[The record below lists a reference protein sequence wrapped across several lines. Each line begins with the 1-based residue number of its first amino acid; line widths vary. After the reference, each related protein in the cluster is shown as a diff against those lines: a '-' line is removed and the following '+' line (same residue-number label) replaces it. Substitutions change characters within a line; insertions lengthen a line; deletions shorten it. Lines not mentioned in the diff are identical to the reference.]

1 MYFES
6 ISWVKK
12 LKESYFAE
20 YYQCLNLNASYFW
33 QSTRMTVLCN
43 ILEALCLRRADTVIS
58 ASSCPSPLI
67 HTQCHYRGCKGCSLF
82 DCGAN
87 ARTDSTLI
95 LILVWWILRNIIS
108 HSSLAVSRFW
118 EEVNVSPILSQ
129 GGPGLCLCELQ
140 QLEADRKQQ
149 NCWVQ
154 WLQELGS
161 IGGIEKP
168 VKFRE
173 IGNSVTCLN
182 LKNHRIREW

>member
-1 MYFES
+1 MSESKCFLFLTEYKNDSLVQHPGSLVFEE
-6 ISWVKK
+6 SWY
-12 LKESYFAE
+12 SH
-20 YYQCLNLNASYFW
+20 
-33 QSTRMTVLCN
+33 LCI
-43 ILEALCLRRADTVIS
+43 ILPIPTYPHPVSLS
-58 ASSCPSPLI
+58 
-67 HTQCHYRGCKGCSLF
+67 GCKGCSLF